1 MTFVENGFHSWK
13 KALESFK
20 KHDQSECH
28 SDALSKLSKTPTVKD
43 VGELISVKH
52 ANEKKD
58 NRHMLIKIA
67 DCLRYLATQEIP
79 MRGKTDETSN
89 LITLLKLRAKD
100 DPRINNWLIRS
111 KKNLCHADQ
120 NELLKYM
127 AFAIV
132 RKKAEQIRASKF
144 IGILADESADIS
156 QVEQL
161 IICIRWIDHEKLT
174 VFEEFLEL
182 CMLENTKADHILQ
195 VIKLFFTRLNL
206 ELAKTRSQ
214 NYDGAK

>member
-1 MTFVENGFHSWK
+1 
-13 KALESFK
+13 
-20 KHDQSECH
+20 
-28 SDALSKLSKTPTVKD
+28 
-43 VGELISVKH
+43 
-52 ANEKKD
+52 
-58 NRHMLIKIA
+58 
-67 DCLRYLATQEIP
+67 
-79 MRGKTDETSN
+79 
-89 LITLLKLRAKD
+89 
-100 DPRINNWLIRS
+100 
-111 KKNLCHADQ
+111 
-120 NELLKYM
+120 M

-161 IICIRWIDHEKLT
+161 IICIRWIDHDKLK

-182 CMLENTKADHILQ
+182 CMLENTTANHILQ

-214 NYDGAK
+214 NYDGAA